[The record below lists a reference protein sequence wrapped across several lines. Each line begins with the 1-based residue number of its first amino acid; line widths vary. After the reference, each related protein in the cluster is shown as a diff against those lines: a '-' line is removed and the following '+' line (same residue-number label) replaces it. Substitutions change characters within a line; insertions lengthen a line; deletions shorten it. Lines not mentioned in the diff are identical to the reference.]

1 MPKQWLVIPIAATF
15 AASFFLPSI
24 DDGTRGPHSAM
35 GWVAALVALEHLG
48 QMLADPL
55 EEVQS
60 ILTDACPVVSLLRS
74 MSLGTAFLANIWFLG
89 ASAWWVAR
97 ARWQWGRRGGLGLAV
112 VGLVLSAN
120 AWMLAL
126 PAFEFGDR
134 LLFGYYLWAGS
145 LSAQVVATGL
155 QAWHD
160 RQNNG

>member
-1 MPKQWLVIPIAATF
+1 
-15 AASFFLPSI
+15 
-24 DDGTRGPHSAM
+24 
-35 GWVAALVALEHLG
+35 
-48 QMLADPL
+48 MLADPL

-160 RQNNG
+160 RRCKTKEGIVDSPCRTAKWPLLSIDGPSLSKILFFAWSL